1 MVLPPI
7 HGAGTQLEGIKGRY
21 RVTTSVETGTDPI
34 DTLYTA
40 RRVAR
45 RRLLSDLVQARD
57 DERQRIASEI
67 HDEPLQVLS
76 TISTRLQ
83 RLRPKTEEPTVRYGI
98 AQIEE
103 TLTGAIE
110 RLRGLTFELAATPR
124 EEPGLVAE
132 IRAMLERAAEES
144 DLEARVSERMIREPS
159 LDTAIPAYRIL
170 QEALANIQKHA
181 RASRVDVAIE
191 AEKDLYVRIEDDGV
205 GFEPEGVVPSPRHMG
220 TAMMRQR
227 AMAAGGWL
235 RIESEPGE
243 GTMIEFHL
251 PGWEPGEPITAG

>member
-1 MVLPPI
+1 
-7 HGAGTQLEGIKGRY
+7 
-21 RVTTSVETGTDPI
+21 VTTSVETGTDPI

-40 RRVAR
+40 RIVAR
-45 RRLLSDLVQARD
+45 RRLLSHLVEARD
-57 DERQRIASEI
+57 HERQRIASEI

-83 RLRPKTEEPTVRYGI
+83 RLRLGQEEPTLRYEI

-103 TLTGAIE
+103 TLSAAIE
-110 RLRGLTFELAATPR
+110 RLRGLTFELAAAPR

-132 IRAMLERAAEES
+132 MRAMLERAAEES
-144 DLEARVSERMIREPS
+144 DLEARLSERVVREPS
-159 LDTAIPAYRIL
+159 LANAIAAYRIL

-181 RASRVDVAIE
+181 RASRVDIAVE
-191 AEKDLYVRIEDDGV
+191 AERDLYVRVEDDGV
-205 GFEPEGVVPSPRHMG
+205 GFEPEGVVPSPSHMG
-220 TAMMRQR
+220 TAIMRQR

-235 RIESEPGE
+235 RLQSEPGK

-251 PGWEPGEPITAG
+251 PGREQAEPVATD

>member
-1 MVLPPI
+1 
-7 HGAGTQLEGIKGRY
+7 
-21 RVTTSVETGTDPI
+21 VTTPVEAGTDPI

-83 RLRPKTEEPTVRYGI
+83 RLRLKMEEPTVRYEI

-110 RLRGLTFELAATPR
+110 HLRGLTFELATTPR
-124 EEPGLVAE
+124 EEGLVAE

-159 LDTAIPAYRIL
+159 LDTAIAAYRIL

-235 RIESEPGE
+235 RIESEAGN

-251 PGWEPGEPITAG
+251 PGWEPTETVTTG

>member
-1 MVLPPI
+1 M
-7 HGAGTQLEGIKGRY
+7 
-21 RVTTSVETGTDPI
+21 TTSVETGTDPI

-40 RRVAR
+40 RLVAR
-45 RRLLSDLVQARD
+45 RRLLSHLVQARD
-57 DERQRIASEI
+57 HERERIASEI

-83 RLRPKTEEPTVRYGI
+83 RLRLGQEEPTLRYEL

-103 TLTGAIE
+103 TLSGAIE
-110 RLRGLTFELAATPR
+110 RLRGLTFELASAPR

-132 IRAMLERAAEES
+132 MRTMLQRAAEES
-144 DLEARVSERMIREPS
+144 DLDARLSERVIREPA
-159 LDTAIPAYRIL
+159 LDTAIAAYRIL
-170 QEALANIQKHA
+170 QEALANVQKHA
-181 RASRVDVAIE
+181 GASRVDVAVE
-191 AEKDLYVRIEDDGV
+191 AERDLYVRIEDDGV
-205 GFEPEGVVPSPRHMG
+205 GFQPEGVVPSPSHMG

-235 RIESEPGE
+235 RIESEPGK

-251 PGWEPGEPITAG
+251 PGREHPQSVETD

>member
-1 MVLPPI
+1 M
-7 HGAGTQLEGIKGRY
+7 
-21 RVTTSVETGTDPI
+21 TTSVETGTDPI

-40 RRVAR
+40 RIVAR
-45 RRLLSDLVQARD
+45 RRLLSHLVEARD
-57 DERQRIASEI
+57 HERQRIASEI

-83 RLRPKTEEPTVRYGI
+83 RLRLGQEEPTLRYEI

-103 TLTGAIE
+103 TLSAAIE
-110 RLRGLTFELAATPR
+110 RLRGLTFELAAAPR

-132 IRAMLERAAEES
+132 MRAMLERAAEES
-144 DLEARVSERMIREPS
+144 DLEARLSERVVREPS
-159 LDTAIPAYRIL
+159 IANAIAAYRIL

-181 RASRVDVAIE
+181 RASRVDIAVE
-191 AEKDLYVRIEDDGV
+191 AERDLYVRVEDDGV
-205 GFEPEGVVPSPRHMG
+205 GFEPEGVVPSPSHMG
-220 TAMMRQR
+220 TAIMRQR

-235 RIESEPGE
+235 RLESEPGK

-251 PGWEPGEPITAG
+251 PGREQAEPVATD

>member
-1 MVLPPI
+1 M
-7 HGAGTQLEGIKGRY
+7 
-21 RVTTSVETGTDPI
+21 TTSVETGTDPI

-40 RRVAR
+40 RIVAR
-45 RRLLSDLVQARD
+45 RRLLSHLVEARD
-57 DERQRIASEI
+57 HERQRIASEI

-83 RLRPKTEEPTVRYGI
+83 RLRLGQEEPTLRYEI

-103 TLTGAIE
+103 TLSAAIE
-110 RLRGLTFELAATPR
+110 RLRGLTFELAAAPR

-132 IRAMLERAAEES
+132 MRAMLERAAEES
-144 DLEARVSERMIREPS
+144 DLEARLSERVVREPS
-159 LDTAIPAYRIL
+159 LANAIAAYRIL

-181 RASRVDVAIE
+181 RASRVDIAVE
-191 AEKDLYVRIEDDGV
+191 AERDLYVRVEDDGV
-205 GFEPEGVVPSPRHMG
+205 GFEPEGVVPSPSHMG
-220 TAMMRQR
+220 TAIMRQR

-235 RIESEPGE
+235 RLESEPGK

-251 PGWEPGEPITAG
+251 PGREQAEPVATD

>member
-1 MVLPPI
+1 
-7 HGAGTQLEGIKGRY
+7 
-21 RVTTSVETGTDPI
+21 VTTSVETGTDPI

-40 RRVAR
+40 RIVAR
-45 RRLLSDLVQARD
+45 RRLLSHLVEARD
-57 DERQRIASEI
+57 HERQRIASEI

-83 RLRPKTEEPTVRYGI
+83 RLRLGQEEPTLRYEI

-103 TLTGAIE
+103 TLSAAIE
-110 RLRGLTFELAATPR
+110 RLRGLTFELAAAPR

-132 IRAMLERAAEES
+132 MRAMLERAAEES
-144 DLEARVSERMIREPS
+144 DLEARLSERVVREPS
-159 LDTAIPAYRIL
+159 LDNAIAAYRIL

-181 RASRVDVAIE
+181 RANRVDIAVE
-191 AEKDLYVRIEDDGV
+191 AERDLYVRVEDDGV
-205 GFEPEGVVPSPRHMG
+205 GFEPEGVVPSPSHMG
-220 TAMMRQR
+220 TAIMRQR

-235 RIESEPGE
+235 RVESEPGK

-251 PGWEPGEPITAG
+251 PGREQAGPVDTD

>member
-1 MVLPPI
+1 M
-7 HGAGTQLEGIKGRY
+7 
-21 RVTTSVETGTDPI
+21 TTSVETGTDPI

-40 RRVAR
+40 RIVAR
-45 RRLLSDLVQARD
+45 RRLLSHLVEARD
-57 DERQRIASEI
+57 HERQRIASEI

-83 RLRPKTEEPTVRYGI
+83 RLRLGQEEPTLRYEI

-103 TLTGAIE
+103 TLSAAIE
-110 RLRGLTFELAATPR
+110 RLRGLTFELAAAPR

-132 IRAMLERAAEES
+132 MRAMLERAAEES
-144 DLEARVSERMIREPS
+144 DLEARLSERVVREPS
-159 LDTAIPAYRIL
+159 LANAIAAYRIL

-181 RASRVDVAIE
+181 RASRVDIAVE
-191 AEKDLYVRIEDDGV
+191 AERDLYVRVEDDGV
-205 GFEPEGVVPSPRHMG
+205 GFEPEGVVPSPSHMG
-220 TAMMRQR
+220 TAIMRQR

-235 RIESEPGE
+235 RLQSEPGK

-251 PGWEPGEPITAG
+251 PGREQAEPVATD